1 MMQAALLPITL
12 GIVGLVVGSFLG
24 LVSLRVPVGL
34 DIVAGRSRCGSCG
47 ETLSPLRLIPV
58 LSYVWSRGR
67 CVDCGASI
75 PARYP
80 LLEIT
85 AAAIGVVAGLSQTG
99 LVTAG
104 LVAIAGWHWLIS
116 LTLYVEHRRVPSVL
130 GGSLLVS
137 TMIAVALV
145 LANLPLGR

>member
-1 MMQAALLPITL
+1 MTQAALLPIAL

-24 LVSLRVPVGL
+24 LVSLRLPDGL

-67 CVDCGASI
+67 CVDCGTSI

-80 LLEIT
+80 LLEIM
-85 AAAIGVVAGLSQTG
+85 AAAIGVAAGLSQ
-99 LVTAG
+99 AG
-104 LVAIAGWHWLIS
+104 LLTASLLAAAGWHWLIS
-116 LTLYVEHRRVPSVL
+116 LILYIEHRCIPGL
-130 GGSLLVS
+130 FGASLLAA
-137 TMIAVALV
+137 TTIAAALI
-145 LANLPLGR
+145 LANIS

>member
-58 LSYVWSRGR
+58 LSYIWSRGR
-67 CVDCGASI
+67 CTDCNATI

-80 LLEIT
+80 LLET
-85 AAAIGVVAGLSQTG
+85 AAAFVGVVAGLSQSEPI
-99 LVTAG
+99 TAS
-104 LVAIAGWHWLIS
+104 LVALTGWHGL
-116 LTLYVEHRRVPSVL
+116 LAFTNYVEQGRVAPL
-130 GGSLLVS
+130 LIGSFFASALA
-137 TMIAVALV
+137 AVTLI
-145 LANLPLGR
+145 LII